1 MNPDIKLVFCAC
13 KYTENATYLIQR
25 NIWHAS
31 IYAQEVALLGAIP
44 LCPATIGSNYEGIQD
59 YLWWGEAY
67 LTLMRRCDAVF
78 MVPGYDRS
86 NGATKEEVEAL
97 RLGMPVFYDLEDLK
111 EWLDS
116 QAPLSV
122 TLPSFQ
128 LKDPQ

>member
-1 MNPDIKLVFCAC
+1 MSSIPLIFLAC
-13 KYTENATYLIQR
+13 KYTEPHTFQIQR
-25 NIWHAS
+25 NIWNAS
-31 IYAQEVALLGAIP
+31 IYAQEVALLGAVP

-67 LTLMRRCDAVF
+67 MTLMRRCDAVF

-97 RLGMPVFYDLEDLK
+97 RLGMPVFYTLEDLND
-111 EWLDS
+111 WMS
-116 QAPLSV
+116 NQSPAPV

-128 LKDPQ
+128 TENP